1 MRGAIRRLA
10 PDGNGTEERQE
21 ANVQETEATSPFELS
36 DSFGPGGNALL
47 AAARWLAVG
56 GGLVFLGLVAMV
68 VLSIVGRKTLG
79 FVVPGDV
86 EVLQMLAAAAAASFF
101 PYCHLRHGDIKV
113 DFFTHKLPQRTLW
126 RMDAFGSLLVGLFG
140 ALIAWRSWAG
150 AMAVR
155 EAGETS
161 MILGWPVWIPQ
172 AAMVPGFALL
182 AVAGGYLC
190 LHQLRMAGKD
200 GA

>member
-1 MRGAIRRLA
+1 VHEPQAETPFA
-10 PDGNGTEERQE
+10 PH
-21 ANVQETEATSPFELS
+21 
-36 DSFGPGGNALL
+36 DSFGRGGNVLL
-47 AAARWLAVG
+47 TLARWLAVG
-56 GGLVFLGLVAMV
+56 GGLVFVGLVAMLV
-68 VLSIVGRKTLG
+68 VSVVGRKTLG

-113 DFFTHKLPQRTLW
+113 DFFTHRLPQRTLW
-126 RMDAFGSLLVGLFG
+126 RIDAVGSLLVGLFG
-140 ALIAWRSWAG
+140 ALVAWRAWAG

-161 MILGWPVWIPQ
+161 MILGWPAWIPQ

-190 LHQLRMAGKD
+190 VHQLRLAGK
-200 GA
+200 AAA